1 MHFGEQVLISATW
14 TGNVAKGE
22 TEPSITIEPRAMRFI
37 AVVILSLICIFHY
50 FTARGGRALN
60 QALAFGKF
68 VALLA
73 LIGLGGRTVQEN
85 KDTGANYPLAP
96 TRTLSNTAAALLL
109 VLFSFQGWENATF
122 VSYPG
127 SPCDKQAHFLSGRT
141 RDGHLQDTEERI
153 YWRCALRRV
162 LILDYQCSICK

>member
-1 MHFGEQVLISATW
+1 VLVYGDATNSMHFGEQVLISATW
-14 TGNVAKGE
+14 TSTVIAPA
-22 TEPSITIEPRAMRFI
+22 TEPSITIEPRMMRFI
-37 AVVILSLICIFHY
+37 AVVILSLICMFHY

-73 LIGLGGRTVQEN
+73 LIGLGARTVQEN
-85 KDTGANYPLAP
+85 RQAGANYPLTP

-122 VSYPG
+122 VCYP
-127 SPCDKQAHFLSGRT
+127 L
-141 RDGHLQDTEERI
+141 
-153 YWRCALRRV
+153 
-162 LILDYQCSICK
+162 LISDNNPHSFK

>member
-14 TGNVAKGE
+14 TGNVVSPAK
-22 TEPSITIEPRAMRFI
+22 EPTITIEPRMMRFI
-37 AVVILSLICIFHY
+37 AVVTLSVVCLFHY

-73 LIGLGGRTVQEN
+73 LIILGGRTVQEN
-85 KDTGANYPLAP
+85 SGADDNYSLRP
-96 TRTLSNTAAALLL
+96 TRTLSNTAASLLL

-122 VSYPG
+122 VSYSLAMNG
-127 SPCDKQAHFLSGRT
+127 SILIDSRLRT
-141 RDGHLQDTEERI
+141 RWLHTK
-153 YWRCALRRV
+153 Y
-162 LILDYQCSICK
+162 